1 GPVRREALVQPL
13 DAAVDGEITTMALD
27 GRAEDLFLGTSRGRV
42 VQYDMR
48 DHRSPRR
55 GEAVSVS
62 SVQAPVT
69 ALGFLIGDR
78 TLVVGDGAGSVS
90 TWQMVPPPGGGERRL
105 RRVNRFRDHPA
116 PVAAVTASRRDKG
129 FATADAGGGI
139 LVHYGTSGETLLS
152 LRAEDAQP
160 LRAIM
165 LAPKADGVVGVDAAG
180 TVTDWRLHNPHPEAT
195 LRTLFGKVWYEG
207 YSEPA
212 WVWQST
218 GGTDDFEAKL
228 SLTPLVYGTL
238 KGTFY
243 ALLFAVPIALL
254 AAIYVSEFMHP
265 AIKNYVKPVVEIM
278 AALPSV
284 VLGFFAGLWLAPM
297 VERVVPGL
305 FLMPVV
311 EAVGILVALVVW
323 RTVPA
328 VIRGR
333 FRTGTEML
341 LVLPVVVGS
350 AAVAL
355 ALGGL

>member
-1 GPVRREALVQPL
+1 MWTVCVWT
-13 DAAVDGEITTMALD
+13 VDGEITTMALD

-116 PVAAVTASRRDKG
+116 SVAAVTASRRDKG

-152 LRAEDAQP
+152 LRAEDAAP

-165 LAPKADGVVGVDAAG
+165 LAPKADGVVGA
-180 TVTDWRLHNPHPEAT
+180 
-195 LRTLFGKVWYEG
+195 
-207 YSEPA
+207 
-212 WVWQST
+212 
-218 GGTDDFEAKL
+218 
-228 SLTPLVYGTL
+228 
-238 KGTFY
+238 
-243 ALLFAVPIALL
+243 
-254 AAIYVSEFMHP
+254 HP
-265 AIKNYVKPVVEIM
+265 ASLSPRDS
-278 AALPSV
+278 ALPNHSCRMPT
-284 VLGFFAGLWLAPM
+284 GTAGARAGRIAFTIPLRCLAP
-297 VERVVPGL
+297 RHD
-305 FLMPVV
+305 
-311 EAVGILVALVVW
+311 
-323 RTVPA
+323 
-328 VIRGR
+328 RGR
-333 FRTGTEML
+333 VFW
-341 LVLPVVVGS
+341 GS
-350 AAVAL
+350 
-355 ALGGL
+355 